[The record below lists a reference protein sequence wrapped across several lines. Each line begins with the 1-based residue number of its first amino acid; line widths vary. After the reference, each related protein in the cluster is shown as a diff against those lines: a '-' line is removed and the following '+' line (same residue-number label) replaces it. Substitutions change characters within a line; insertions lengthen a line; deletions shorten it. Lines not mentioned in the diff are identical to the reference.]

1 MAQEV
6 GCQRMA
12 PWRSVGG
19 DCGRTPSGVEVLEV
33 LPGQPQR
40 TGSDK
45 YFKCNQSGAKESHI
59 TENRH
64 SLGCTSNY
72 FSELGFRHKILERF
86 YVQTKS
92 YLN

>member
-1 MAQEV
+1 
-6 GCQRMA
+6 MA

-40 TGSDK
+40 MGSDK
-45 YFKCNQSGAKESHI
+45 YLKCNQSGAKESHI

-64 SLGCTSNY
+64 SLECIYIKLLSQARFLTQDFREVLCSNKII
-72 FSELGFRHKILERF
+72 FELSE
-86 YVQTKS
+86 
-92 YLN
+92 